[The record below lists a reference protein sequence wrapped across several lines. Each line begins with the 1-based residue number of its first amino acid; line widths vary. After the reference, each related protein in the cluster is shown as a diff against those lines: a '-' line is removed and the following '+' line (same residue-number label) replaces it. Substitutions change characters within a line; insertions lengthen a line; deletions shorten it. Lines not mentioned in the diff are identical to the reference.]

1 MSKKKTIEEVSQYF
15 AKEGYILLAT
25 EYINNSTPME
35 YICPN
40 GHTHAMSW
48 HNFSHGKRCP
58 ECRGLLKYTLETA
71 SEKFKERGCVLL
83 ATEYKNNKTK
93 MKCLCPNKHEWE
105 TSLDN
110 LLHGYGCPKC
120 AGQVITYEEVKESFE
135 KEGLTLLSKE
145 YKNAKTKLEYVCPK
159 GHKHSMTWNDFT
171 SGNRCPKCNMSK
183 GEKAIENYLIKNA
196 IKYIAQYR
204 FEDCRN
210 LLPLPFDFYIPSLNT
225 CIEYDGI
232 QHFEVRKHFH
242 ENEESLKE
250 RQRLDN
256 IKTQYCLDNDI
267 KLIRISYLEFNNI
280 ETILTQTLNL

>member
-1 MSKKKTIEEVSQYF
+1 
-15 AKEGYILLAT
+15 
-25 EYINNSTPME
+25 
-35 YICPN
+35 
-40 GHTHAMSW
+40 
-48 HNFSHGKRCP
+48 
-58 ECRGLLKYTLETA
+58 
-71 SEKFKERGCVLL
+71 
-83 ATEYKNNKTK
+83 

-159 GHKHSMTWNDFT
+159 GHKHSMTWNDFI

>member
-1 MSKKKTIEEVSQYF
+1 MSKKKTIEEINQYF
-15 AKEGYILLAT
+15 AKEDYILLAT

-48 HNFSHGKRCP
+48 HNFSHG
-58 ECRGLLKYTLETA
+58 
-71 SEKFKERGCVLL
+71 
-83 ATEYKNNKTK
+83 
-93 MKCLCPNKHEWE
+93 
-105 TSLDN
+105 
-110 LLHGYGCPKC
+110 
-120 AGQVITYEEVKESFE
+120 
-135 KEGLTLLSKE
+135 
-145 YKNAKTKLEYVCPK
+145 
-159 GHKHSMTWNDFT
+159 
-171 SGNRCPKCNMSK
+171 NRCPKCNISK

-210 LLPLPFDFYIPSLNT
+210 LLPLPFDFYVPSLNT

-232 QHFEVRKHFH
+232 QHFEVRKYFH

-256 IKTQYCLDNDI
+256 IKTQYCLDNNI